1 MLMTHSRDRPVFSIY
16 LNLGGIEMKK
26 VINEG
31 ITLMPNGEYL
41 CMRKKAIDIL
51 KKSQNNEEKICVV
64 GKQKVLIKEKDVLL
78 NRLIGGYEYLK
89 VPIEL
94 YLTSE
99 FWRTLKVESNNRI
112 RFIKLQN
119 L

>member
-1 MLMTHSRDRPVFSIY
+1 
-16 LNLGGIEMKK
+16 MKT

-31 ITLMPNGEYL
+31 ITLMQNEEYL
-41 CMRKKAIDIL
+41 CMRKKAISIL
-51 KKSQNNEEKICVV
+51 KRSQNNAEKFCIV
-64 GKQKVLIKEKDVLL
+64 GKQKVLIEEKEVLL
-78 NRLIGGYEYLK
+78 NQLIGDYEYLK

-119 L
+119 LEE

>member
-1 MLMTHSRDRPVFSIY
+1 
-16 LNLGGIEMKK
+16 MKK

-31 ITLMPNGEYL
+31 ITLMPNDGYL

-51 KKSQNNEEKICVV
+51 KKSQSCGDAFCIVE
-64 GKQKVLIKEKDVLL
+64 KQKVLIKEKDVLL
-78 NRLIGGYEYLK
+78 NQLIGDYEYLK

-119 L
+119 LEE